1 MGLQCFDWSEPYLTP
16 AQWWVRK
23 CSTRVR
29 LSRGDAWLGDEDVAL
44 ALNVKR
50 SEGHKV
56 KTTALNGKLK
66 FYTYVQR
73 GNLKVSRPIKVQH
86 RV

>member
-1 MGLQCFDWSEPYLTP
+1 MVGARVLNPRETEP
-16 AQWWVRK
+16 RR
-23 CSTRVR
+23 CR
-29 LSRGDAWLGDEDVAL
+29 LGDEDVAL

-56 KTTALNGKLK
+56 KTTALNSKLK